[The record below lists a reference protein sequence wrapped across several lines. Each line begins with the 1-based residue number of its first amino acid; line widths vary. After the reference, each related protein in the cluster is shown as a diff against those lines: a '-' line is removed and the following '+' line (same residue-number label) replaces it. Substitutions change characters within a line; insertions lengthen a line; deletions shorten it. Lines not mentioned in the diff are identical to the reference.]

1 MQGQYRYLKE
11 EVKSGDDAHPP
22 LMLLFLTL
30 ELVEGLRKELD
41 LHILHFEDE
50 KVEDEPLEPLKQRD
64 DHLDGYPEVTIK
76 IHC

>member
-1 MQGQYRYLKE
+1 
-11 EVKSGDDAHPP
+11 
-22 LMLLFLTL
+22 MLLFLTL